1 MSKLVTRITVKQIN
15 NINIGM
21 CIIVGENYMLCRNFN
36 IEKEKSAKQGILLL
50 KIILEVCYMVG
61 GKKKNIA
68 ATILGKVA
76 LNSAK
81 AAADSRCMYCLHQP
95 KQPTGMK
102 KLSR

>member
-1 MSKLVTRITVKQIN
+1 MQGK
-15 NINIGM
+15 
-21 CIIVGENYMLCRNFN
+21 NYMLCRNFN

-50 KIILEVCYMVG
+50 KMKLEVYYMVG
-61 GKKKNIA
+61 NKKKNIA

-76 LNSAK
+76 LNTAR

-102 KLSR
+102 KFSK